1 MIFCH
6 LTQLAVYL
14 ALRTTLRVNNRRR
27 DRWMH
32 NEGQARDARDL
43 DETAFRDMTDVE
55 NPNFRYVY

>member
-14 ALRTTLRVNNRRR
+14 ALRATLSRDNKRRKQR
-27 DRWMH
+27 LQS
-32 NEGQARDARDL
+32 EGQEERDL
-43 DETAFRDMTDVE
+43 EETAFRDMTDRE